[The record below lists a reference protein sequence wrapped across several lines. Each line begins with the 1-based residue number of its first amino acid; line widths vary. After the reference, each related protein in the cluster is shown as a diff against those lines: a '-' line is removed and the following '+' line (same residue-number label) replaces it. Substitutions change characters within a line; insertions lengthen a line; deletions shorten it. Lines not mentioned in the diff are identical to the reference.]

1 MHPRSDRTKNRSLK
15 YGSGDGS
22 PGIDHVPLGLGM
34 SKHEAEEAESILAQ
48 KLLLAQSN
56 DQDREPT
63 HGT

>member
-1 MHPRSDRTKNRSLK
+1 MEAETLGKR
-15 YGSGDGS
+15 